1 MMRLLHVDFALRL
14 LFLLATYAVG
24 EVCRRVVASNR
35 LEKGVKST
43 KRLSTL

>member
-1 MMRLLHVDFALRL
+1 MMRLLLVDFALRL
-14 LFLLATYAVG
+14 LFLLAIYAVG

-35 LEKGVKST
+35 VGKGVKPT